1 MARPRKRDSGSPLCV
16 RLRPLAALQACLFNP
31 QQRGS
36 PEVTGERPGL
46 ASCSGRS
53 ASSTITRCRARS
65 GKPSHAPVQRVVW
78 TSRRIDHMPVD
89 CADLRGLLFQGNV
102 PRRIRSVVFP
112 LLDPRRPGCKTD
124 SPGSR
129 SAAPPGAADTS
140 TTCVTSPSS
149 PSMTSTTRCGPR
161 VPVSQGWPPEVG

>member
-89 CADLRGLLFQGNV
+89 CADRPDLLLQGNV
-102 PRRIRSVVFP
+102 RHRIRRVAFHGRNTAAPVICPDRSF
-112 LLDPRRPGCKTD
+112 D
-124 SPGSR
+124 STSLASR
-129 SAAPPGAADTS
+129 SGKTVVCVLMPAWGAI
-140 TTCVTSPSS
+140 
-149 PSMTSTTRCGPR
+149 
-161 VPVSQGWPPEVG
+161 SQRIPFRRSA